1 MVRWLSISSLLLMLS
16 KVAMAFT
23 VEDSQNYTFMN
34 ELKSESKTVRN
45 SQIVQ
50 GATKVESEVGH
61 FSGKQSNMNIDKE
74 EIQLISNGNINVSDD
89 TKMQINPNGVNIK
102 LQY

>member
-1 MVRWLSISSLLLMLS
+1 MIRWLSISSLFMLS
-16 KVAMAFT
+16 KVAVAFT
-23 VEDSQNYTFMN
+23 VADSQNYTFMN
-34 ELKSESKTVRN
+34 ELKSESKTVKN

-50 GATKVESEVGH
+50 GATQVESEVSH
-61 FSGKQSNMNIDKE
+61 FSGKQNSMNIDKE
-74 EIQLISNGNINVSDD
+74 EMQIISNGNINVSDG